1 MQRKLSLNGPWE
13 LAYSAEQ
20 PGQLHGERL
29 QHRSQF
35 CALVPE
41 PVHQTLL
48 RAGVLDDPNIGLNS
62 LKARWVEEM
71 VWVYRRTFTAP
82 EVSAATKVWIACE
95 KLEMDCEVYLNG
107 VKVGTHNT
115 AHRPAAIDVTNALRS
130 GENLLILQLDAGL
143 FNTADKSGK
152 DYNFTIGDLL
162 TKRHWQRK
170 PQYQCGW
177 DWNPRMM
184 NVGILGDISLHWS
197 DAPRLQQVT
206 VFAISAHDLKSA
218 TFEVRATVEG
228 IADVDTATLTAR
240 LLETGQQVSLEI
252 NVPKGESRHTVQFEL
267 DNPTLWWPRGHGDQ
281 HMYNVEVSLTTAN
294 GEEEMATRRTG
305 VRLVEVDE
313 SKHPVT
319 GEFFIV
325 NINHRP
331 IFCKG
336 GNWVPAD
343 LLYSTVTPE
352 RYRELIQLAVD
363 ANFNTMRIWGGGLFA
378 DHALCDACDEAGLL
392 IWHDLLFAC
401 SKYPADIPEFAEEVR
416 REVRFGMRELAH
428 HPSLVIWCGNNEIEW
443 ADAAWG
449 WDAKGRTHPHYYIF
463 HHDFPLIAHQ
473 EDPSKFY
480 WLSSPNSHGFLP
492 PNDPTS
498 GDQHPW
504 LVSFEDGPVDW
515 WKYRTC
521 VDRFPNEGGVL
532 GCSSPATL
540 RQFLP
545 ENERR
550 LFSPSWEH
558 HDNTTSYPRA
568 DPDGEGRLYTTMKFW
583 LGIDPASLAWE
594 DYAFA
599 SALLQSEGLQEYVSN
614 YHRRKFSSAAA
625 IFWMFN
631 DSWPVTHGWTIVDYY
646 LRKKLCFHPVR
657 RAFADITVVVAEDDG
672 IVTVYGVN
680 DTMEAW
686 TGEVRYG
693 VFNLMGGYALDQ
705 TAPATLAANAST
717 VLATF
722 PRAVWEA
729 AGLTTSGT
737 FATLIKEDQSVAQHR
752 LFLERF
758 KDLRF
763 DAKPNIELTLTDGL
777 LTLTSNTFAWGVSLD
792 VDGERNLAD
801 NCFDLFP
808 DQPYTLRWDKA
819 LGAPEV
825 LRMGNWIS

>member
-1 MQRKLSLNGPWE
+1 MQGKLSLNGPWE

-35 CALVPE
+35 CAQVPE

-48 RAGVLDDPNIGLNS
+48 RAGVLADPNIGLNS

-82 EVSAATKVWIACE
+82 EVSAATKVWLACE

-115 AHRPAAIDVTNALRS
+115 AHRPAAIDVTSALRS
-130 GENLLILQLDAGL
+130 GENLLIIQLDAGL

-184 NVGILGDISLHWS
+184 NVGILGDISLQWS
-197 DAPRLQQVT
+197 DVPCLEQVT
-206 VFAISAHDLKSA
+206 VLAVPTAELKSA
-218 TFEVRATVEG
+218 TFEVRATIEG

-240 LLETGQQVSLEI
+240 LLETGQEVSLEI
-252 NVPKGESRHTVQFEL
+252 NVPKGESRHTVQFKL
-267 DNPTLWWPRGHGDQ
+267 NNPTLWWPRGQGEQ
-281 HMYNVEVSLTTAN
+281 YMYNVEVTLTTAN
-294 GEEEMATRRTG
+294 GYEEKTTRRTG
-305 VRLVEVDE
+305 VRLVEVDQT
-313 SKHPVT
+313 KHPVT
-319 GEFFIV
+319 GEYFII
-325 NINHRP
+325 NINHLP

-352 RYRELIQLAVD
+352 RYRELIQVAVD
-363 ANFNTMRIWGGGLFA
+363 ANFNTMRIWGGALYA
-378 DHALCDACDEAGLL
+378 DHALCDACDEAGII

-401 SKYPADIPEFAEEVR
+401 SKYPADQPDFMAEVH

-428 HPSLVIWCGNNEIEW
+428 HPSIVVWCGNNEIEW
-443 ADAAWG
+443 GDTKWG
-449 WDAKGRTHPHYYIF
+449 WHKTAKIAPHYYLF
-463 HHDFPLIAHQ
+463 NHDLPIIACE

-480 WLSSPNSHGFLP
+480 WLSSPYSSNLRS
-492 PNDPTS
+492 PNDPTT

-504 LVSFEDGPVDW
+504 GSTFQNGPDELW
-515 WKYRTC
+515 IFRNN

-545 ENERR
+545 ENERY

-558 HDNTTSYPRA
+558 HDNTICYPRT
-568 DPDGEGRLYTTMKFW
+568 DPDGEGRYYSTIIGW
-583 LGIDPASLAWE
+583 LGVDPAKMTWE
-594 DYAFA
+594 DYAYA
-599 SALLQSEGLQEYVSN
+599 SALWQAEGLQEYISN

-657 RAFADITVVVAEDDG
+657 RVFADITVVVAEEEG
-672 IVTVYGVN
+672 VVTIYGVN
-680 DTMEAW
+680 DTPNDW
-686 TGEVRYG
+686 NGQVRYG
-693 VFNLMGGYALDQ
+693 ICNLKGGYPLDEV
-705 TAPATLAANAST
+705 APAQLAANAST
-717 VLATF
+717 ILATF
-722 PRAVWEA
+722 PRASWEA
-729 AGLTTSGT
+729 AG
-737 FATLIKEDQSVAQHR
+737 FATTAAIASLSKDGQLVAQHR

-758 KDLRF
+758 KDLQF
-763 DAKPNIELTLTDGL
+763 DANPNIEMKLCDGV
-777 LTLTSNTFAWGVSLD
+777 LTLTSTSFAWGVSLD
-792 VDGERNLAD
+792 VDGERALTD
-801 NCFDLFP
+801 NCFDLYP
-808 DQPYTLRWDKA
+808 GQPYTLAWDKA